1 MSNIIDFPNR
11 EQIYDQASLWIARMD
26 RELTAQEQHELSH
39 WLAASEQHR
48 TVLFEMA
55 ELWDKMDSLARLAD
69 LFQAPQQASA
79 SPRAQKP
86 RFYGA
91 IAASLVL
98 VALVFGWSFSTPQ
111 SASLL
116 AWLHSDQA
124 VVDGVYETAV
134 GEHSNVNLPDGSLL
148 VLNTNSRVVVKY
160 SEDHRLFLLE
170 RGELNIEVAH
180 DKTRPLSVVAGNKV
194 VQAVGTA
201 FNVRIRNDNEVA
213 LLVTDGKVL
222 VAKQK
227 FQQTI
232 EKIVAERLPATSMAV
247 AKGEKVVLGAQQ
259 ETIAKAD
266 ANEITAQLSWRQGN
280 LVFRGETLEDALV
293 EINRYTSVQFEV
305 IDESIK
311 QERIAGLFKAG
322 DVDGLLAALEQNFN
336 IHNQRIGNNRIRLS
350 AK

>member
-26 RELTAQEQHELSH
+26 RELTLQEQHELSL

-48 TVLFEMA
+48 AVLFEMA

-69 LFQAPQQASA
+69 LFQAPQQTSA
-79 SPRAQKP
+79 SPRTHKP

-98 VALVFGWSFSTPQ
+98 VALVFGWSLTTPQ
-111 SASLL
+111 QASLI

-222 VAKQK
+222 VAQQEV
-227 FQQTI
+227 QQTI
-232 EKIVAERLPATSMAV
+232 EKMVAERLPATSMAV
-247 AKGEKVVLGAQQ
+247 AKGEKVVLGAHE

-266 ANEITAQLSWRQGN
+266 DNEITAQLSWRQGN

-305 IDESIK
+305 TDERIK

-336 IHNQRIGNNRIRLS
+336 IHNQRIGNNKIRLS

>member
-26 RELTAQEQHELSH
+26 RELTATEQQELQQ

-55 ELWDKMDSLARLAD
+55 KLWDKMDSLARLAD
-69 LFQAPQQASA
+69 LFQAPQ
-79 SPRAQKP
+79 PVPVRKP

-98 VALVFGWSFSTPQ
+98 VALVFSWNLLAPQ
-111 SASLL
+111 QTSLI
-116 AWLHSDQA
+116 AWLHNTQDN
-124 VVDGVYETAV
+124 VEGVYETAV

-148 VLNTNSRVVVKY
+148 VLNTNSRVIVKY
-160 SEDHRLFLLE
+160 TEKHRLFLLE

-201 FNVRIRNDNEVA
+201 FNVRIHNDNEVA

-222 VAKQK
+222 VAKQEVQK
-227 FQQTI
+227 TI
-232 EKIVAERLPATSMAV
+232 EKIVAERLPESSMAV
-247 AKGEKVVLGAQQ
+247 SKGEKVTLGTAQ

-266 ANEITAQLSWRQGN
+266 ENEIIAQLSWRQGN
-280 LVFRGETLEDALV
+280 LIFRGETLEDALV
-293 EINRYTSVQFEV
+293 EINRYTSVQFE
-305 IDESIK
+305 ISDESIK

-336 IHNQRIGNNRIRLS
+336 IQNQRIGPHKVRLS
-350 AK
+350 ARQ

>member
-26 RELTAQEQHELSH
+26 RELSVQEQQELSH

-69 LFQAPQQASA
+69 LFQAPQQAS
-79 SPRAQKP
+79 PRARKP

-91 IAASLVL
+91 IAASLAL
-98 VALVFGWSFSTPQ
+98 IALVFSWSLTAPQ
-111 SASLL
+111 QASLI
-116 AWLHSDQA
+116 AWLHSEQA

-180 DKTRPLSVVAGNKV
+180 DKNRPLSVVAGNKV

-222 VAKQK
+222 VAKQAV
-227 FQQTI
+227 QHTI
-232 EKIVAERLPATSMAV
+232 EKIVAERLPANSMAV

-266 ANEITAQLSWRQGN
+266 DNEITAQLSWRQGN

-293 EINRYTSVQFEV
+293 EINRYTAVQFEV
-305 IDESIK
+305 IDDSIK

-322 DVDGLLAALEQNFN
+322 DVDGLLAAFEQNFN
-336 IHNQRIGNNRIRLS
+336 IQNQRIGNNKIRLS

>member
-1 MSNIIDFPNR
+1 MSNIIEFPNR
-11 EQIYDQASLWIARMD
+11 EQIYDQASLWIARID
-26 RELTAQEQHELSH
+26 RELTAQEQHELSQ

-48 TVLFEMA
+48 AVLFEMA

-69 LFQAPQQASA
+69 LFQAPTNTQQLNTH
-79 SPRAQKP
+79 KP

-91 IAASLVL
+91 IAASF
-98 VALVFGWSFSTPQ
+98 ALLAMVIGWNFNPQLHNQLLSFSPFQ
-111 SASLL
+111 Q
-116 AWLHSDQA
+116 QA
-124 VVDGVYETAV
+124 IDGVYETAV
-134 GEHSNVNLPDGSLL
+134 GEHSNVNLPDGSQL
-148 VLNTNSRVVVKY
+148 VLNTNSRVTVKY
-160 SEDHRLFLLE
+160 TEGHRLFLLE

-222 VAKQK
+222 VAKQDA
-227 FQQTI
+227 QPEI
-232 EKIVAERLPATSMAV
+232 EKIIAKRLPTNAMAV
-247 AKGEKVVLGAQQ
+247 AKGEKVLLGSEQ

-266 ANEITAQLSWRQGN
+266 DNDIAAQLSWRQGN
-280 LVFRGETLEDALV
+280 LVFRGETLEDALI
-293 EINRYTSVQFEV
+293 EINRYTSIQFEV
-305 IDESIK
+305 ADDSIK

-336 IHNQRIGNNRIRLS
+336 IHNERIGNNKIRLR

>member
-26 RELTAQEQHELSH
+26 RELSAQEQQELTH

-48 TVLFEMA
+48 AVLFEMA

-69 LFQAPQQASA
+69 LFQAPQQAS
-79 SPRAQKP
+79 PRTRKP

-91 IAASLVL
+91 IAASVVL
-98 VALVFGWSFSTPQ
+98 VALVFGWHFSIPQ
-111 SASLL
+111 STSLI
-116 AWLHSDQA
+116 AWLQSDQA

-148 VLNTNSRVVVKY
+148 VLNTNSRVIVKY

-180 DKTRPLSVVAGNKV
+180 DKSRPLSVVAGNKV

-222 VAKQK
+222 VAKQDV
-227 FQQTI
+227 QQTI

-247 AKGEKVVLGAQQ
+247 AKGEKVVLGAPQ

-266 ANEITAQLSWRQGN
+266 DNEITAQLSWRQGN

-336 IHNQRIGNNRIRLS
+336 IYNQRIGNNKIRLS

>member
-1 MSNIIDFPNR
+1 MSNIIEFPNR
-11 EQIYDQASLWIARMD
+11 EQIYDQASLWIARID
-26 RELTAQEQHELSH
+26 RELTATEQQELAQ
-39 WLAASEQHR
+39 WLAANEQHR
-48 TVLFEMA
+48 AVLFEMA

-69 LFQAPQQASA
+69 LFQAPTQQPSY
-79 SPRAQKP
+79 KP

-91 IAASLVL
+91 VAASFVL
-98 VALVFGWSFSTPQ
+98 VAMVIGWNLNPQ
-111 SASLL
+111 
-116 AWLHSDQA
+116 LHSQLLSISPFQQQSI
-124 VVDGVYETAV
+124 DGVYETAV
-134 GEHSNVNLPDGSLL
+134 GEHSSVNLPDGSQL
-148 VLNTNSRVVVKY
+148 VLNTNSRVTVKY
-160 SEDHRLFLLE
+160 TDEHRLFLLE

-180 DKTRPLSVVAGNKV
+180 DKNRPLSVVAGNKV

-222 VAKQK
+222 VAKQET
-227 FQQTI
+227 QPAI
-232 EKIVAERLPATSMAV
+232 EKIVAKRLPTNAMAV
-247 AKGEKVVLGAQQ
+247 AKGEKVVLGSAQ

-266 ANEITAQLSWRQGN
+266 DNDIAAQLSWRQGN

-293 EINRYTSVQFEV
+293 EINRYTAVQFEV
-305 IDESIK
+305 TDDSIK

-336 IHNQRIGNNRIRLS
+336 IHNERVGNNKIRLR

>member
-11 EQIYDQASLWIARMD
+11 EQIYDQASLWIARLD
-26 RELTAQEQHELSH
+26 RELSAHEQQELTQ

-48 TVLFEMA
+48 KVLFEMA

-69 LFQAPQQASA
+69 LFQAPQQASPH
-79 SPRAQKP
+79 SRKP

-98 VALVFGWSFSTPQ
+98 VALVFGWNLPAPQQTSFI
-111 SASLL
+111 

-180 DKTRPLSVVAGNKV
+180 DKNRPLSVVAGDKV

-201 FNVRIRNDNEVA
+201 FNVRIRNDNEIA

-222 VAKQK
+222 VAKQEV
-227 FQQTI
+227 QQAI
-232 EKIVAERLPATSMAV
+232 EKIVTERLPATSMAV

-266 ANEITAQLSWRQGN
+266 DNEINAQLSWRQGN
-280 LVFRGETLEDALV
+280 LVFRGETLEDALI

-305 IDESIK
+305 TDERIK

-336 IHNQRIGNNRIRLS
+336 IHSQRIGNNKIRLS

>member
-1 MSNIIDFPNR
+1 MSTIIGFPNR
-11 EQIYDQASLWIARMD
+11 EQIYDQASLWIARLD
-26 RELTAQEQHELSH
+26 RELTTQEQHELTQ

-48 TVLFEMA
+48 KVLFEMA

-69 LFQAPQQASA
+69 LFQAPQQA
-79 SPRAQKP
+79 PTRQP

-91 IAASLVL
+91 IAASLLL
-98 VALVFGWSFSTPQ
+98 VALVFGWQLTSLQP
-111 SASLL
+111 ASLI
-116 AWLHSDQA
+116 AWLHSDPT
-124 VVDGVYETAV
+124 VVDGIYETAI
-134 GEHSNVNLPDGSLL
+134 GEHSNVNLPDGSVL
-148 VLNTNSRVVVKY
+148 VLNTNSRVTVKY
-160 SEDHRLFLLE
+160 SEGHRLFLLE

-180 DKTRPLSVVAGNKV
+180 DKSRPLSVIARNKV
-194 VQAVGTA
+194 MQAVGTA

-222 VAKQK
+222 VAKQEVQK
-227 FQQTI
+227 TI
-232 EKIVAERLPATSMAV
+232 EKIVAERLPSTSMAV
-247 AKGEKVVLGAQQ
+247 AQGEKVLLGTPE

-266 ANEITAQLSWRQGN
+266 DNEITAQLSWRQGN

-293 EINRYTSVQFEV
+293 EINRYTSVRFEV
-305 IDESIK
+305 ADESIK

-336 IHNQRIGNNRIRLS
+336 IQNQRIGNNKILLS

>member
-26 RELTAQEQHELSH
+26 RELTAQEQQELTH

-48 TVLFEMA
+48 AVLFEMA

-69 LFQAPQQASA
+69 LFQVQQQASV
-79 SPRAQKP
+79 RTRKP

-98 VALVFGWSFSTPQ
+98 VALVFGWSLSTPQ
-111 SASLL
+111 QASLI

-180 DKTRPLSVVAGNKV
+180 DKNRPLSVIAGNKV

-222 VAKQK
+222 VAKQNV
-227 FQQTI
+227 QQAI
-232 EKIVAERLPATSMAV
+232 EKIVAERLPADSMAV

-266 ANEITAQLSWRQGN
+266 DNEITAQLSWRQGN

-305 IDESIK
+305 VDESIK

>member
-26 RELTAQEQHELSH
+26 RELTAQEQQELTH
-39 WLAASEQHR
+39 WLNASEQHR

-69 LFQAPQQASA
+69 LFQAPQQVSA
-79 SPRAQKP
+79 SPHESKP

-111 SASLL
+111 STSLI
-116 AWLHSDQA
+116 AWLHSEQA

-222 VAKQK
+222 VAKQEV
-227 FQQTI
+227 QQTI

-266 ANEITAQLSWRQGN
+266 DNEITAQLSWRQGN

-336 IHNQRIGNNRIRLS
+336 IHNQRIGNNKIRLS

>member
-11 EQIYDQASLWIARMD
+11 EHIYDQASQWIARMD
-26 RELTAQEQHELSH
+26 RELSAQERQELTH
-39 WLAASEQHR
+39 WLNASEQHR
-48 TVLFEMA
+48 AVLFEMA

-69 LFQAPQQASA
+69 LFNAPQQAS
-79 SPRAQKP
+79 SRARKP
-86 RFYGA
+86 HFYGA

-111 SASLL
+111 STSLM
-116 AWLHSDQA
+116 AWLHNDHA

-148 VLNTNSRVVVKY
+148 VLNTNSRVIVRY
-160 SEDHRLFLLE
+160 SEGHRLFLLE
-170 RGELNIEVAH
+170 RGELNIEVAQ
-180 DKTRPLSVVAGNKV
+180 DKNRPLSVVAGNKV

-222 VAKQK
+222 VAKQEA
-227 FQQTI
+227 QQTI
-232 EKIVAERLPATSMAV
+232 ENVIALRLPASSMTV
-247 AKGEKVVLGAQQ
+247 AKGEKVVLGTPE

-266 ANEITAQLSWRQGN
+266 ENEINAQLSWRQGN
-280 LVFRGETLEDALV
+280 LVFRGETLETALA

-305 IDESIK
+305 IDEQIK

-336 IHNQRIGNNRIRLS
+336 IHYQHMGNNKIRLS

>member
-1 MSNIIDFPNR
+1 MSTIIGFPNR
-11 EQIYDQASLWIARMD
+11 EQISDQASLWIARLD
-26 RELTAQEQHELSH
+26 RELSAQEQHELSQ

-48 TVLFEMA
+48 KVLFEMA

-69 LFQAPQQASA
+69 LFQAPQQA
-79 SPRAQKP
+79 PIRKP

-91 IAASLVL
+91 IAASLLL
-98 VALVFGWSFSTPQ
+98 VALIFGWQLTSVQP
-111 SASLL
+111 ASLI
-116 AWLHSDQA
+116 AWLHSDPA

-134 GEHSNVNLPDGSLL
+134 GEHSNVNLPDGSVL
-148 VLNTNSRVVVKY
+148 VLNTNSRVTVKY
-160 SEDHRLFLLE
+160 SEGHRLFLLE

-180 DKTRPLSVVAGNKV
+180 DKSRPLSVIAGNKV
-194 VQAVGTA
+194 MQAVGTA

-222 VAKQK
+222 VAKQEAQK
-227 FQQTI
+227 TI
-232 EKIVAERLPATSMAV
+232 EKIVAERLPSTSMAV
-247 AKGEKVVLGAQQ
+247 AQGEKVLLGAPE

-266 ANEITAQLSWRQGN
+266 DNDITAQLSWRQGN

-293 EINRYTSVQFEV
+293 EINRYTSVRFEV
-305 IDESIK
+305 ADESIK

-336 IHNQRIGNNRIRLS
+336 IQNQRIGNNKILLS

>member
-11 EQIYDQASLWIARMD
+11 EQIYDQASLWIARID
-26 RELTAQEQHELSH
+26 RELSAQEQQELTH

-48 TVLFEMA
+48 SVLFEMA

-69 LFQAPQQASA
+69 LFQAPQPASTPA
-79 SPRAQKP
+79 RKP

-91 IAASLVL
+91 IAASLAL
-98 VALVFGWSFSTPQ
+98 VALVFSWNLIAPQ
-111 SASLL
+111 QASLI
-116 AWLHSDQA
+116 AWLHSDPA

-134 GEHSNVNLPDGSLL
+134 GEHSNVNLPDGSVL

-160 SEDHRLFLLE
+160 SEDHRLFLLQ

-180 DKTRPLSVVAGNKV
+180 DKSRPLSVVAGNKV

-201 FNVRIRNDNEVA
+201 FNVRIRNDNEIA

-222 VAKQK
+222 VAKQTA
-227 FQQTI
+227 QQTI
-232 EKIVAERLPATSMAV
+232 EKIVAKRLPKNSMAV
-247 AKGEKVVLGAQQ
+247 AKGEKVILGAQQ

-266 ANEITAQLSWRQGN
+266 ENEISAKLSWKQGN
-280 LVFRGETLEDALV
+280 LIFRGETLEDALV

-305 IDESIK
+305 TDESIK

-336 IHNQRIGNNRIRLS
+336 IRNQRIGNHKIRLS

>member
-11 EQIYDQASLWIARMD
+11 EQIYEQASLWIARMD
-26 RELTAQEQHELSH
+26 RELTTQEQQELNH

-69 LFQAPQQASA
+69 LFQQPQQTTTPSQA
-79 SPRAQKP
+79 RKP

-91 IAASLVL
+91 IAASLML
-98 VALVFGWSFSTPQ
+98 VALILSGSLMTPQ
-111 SASLL
+111 PVSLI
-116 AWLHSDQA
+116 AWFQGADT
-124 VVDGVYETAV
+124 VVEGVYETAI

-148 VLNTNSRVVVKY
+148 VLNTNSRVIVKY

-180 DKTRPLSVVAGNKV
+180 DKNRPLSVMAGNKV

-201 FNVRIRNDNEVA
+201 FNVRIRNENEIA

-222 VAKQK
+222 VAKQATP
-227 FQQTI
+227 QTI
-232 EKIVAERLPATSMAV
+232 EKLMTERLPNTALAV
-247 AKGEKVVLGAQQ
+247 KKGEKVVLGAVH
-259 ETIAKAD
+259 ETVAKAD
-266 ANEITAQLSWRQGN
+266 DSDISAQLSWRQGN
-280 LVFRGETLEDALV
+280 LVFRGETLEDALI

-305 IDESIK
+305 ADEHIK

-336 IHNQRIGNNRIRLS
+336 ILSQRIGNNKIRLS